1 MVPEAR
7 RRPHVLR
14 ALRLSLVALAVLVLP
29 GCYLAHVSEGHLALM
44 DARRPIGEVLADAA
58 TPPEVRARLQY
69 VQEVREFASYAL
81 ALPRN
86 GSFTGYVELDR
97 PYVAWNVFA
106 APEFSVEP
114 KKWCFVVAGCINY
127 RGYFDPQQAVAFA
140 RQLEK
145 KGYDTYVSPVAAYST
160 LGAFNDPVL
169 STMLD
174 YDDVA
179 LAGLVFHE
187 LAHQVAYV
195 PGDSEFNEAFAQSV
209 EMEGVKR
216 WLDSQGRYDEL
227 VRYRESKNRLF
238 AVIGL
243 IEATRQ
249 RLAAVYASGTGRAAM
264 REAKV
269 RELGRLKEDYARL
282 RETWPD
288 GPHYDRWMESDFNN
302 ARLAATAT
310 YDRCLPGFAKL
321 LQDLDGYL
329 QGYYRAV
336 RRLGRKDAAA
346 RDEAVCRQ
354 SSAVGATP
362 EPVVVA
368 PAALEP
374 EVAGQ
379 DRP

>member
-1 MVPEAR
+1 MD
-7 RRPHVLR
+7 
-14 ALRLSLVALAVLVLP
+14 
-29 GCYLAHVSEGHLALM
+29 LM
-44 DARRPIGEVLADAA
+44 QARRPVVEMLADPA
-58 TPPEVRARLQY
+58 TPPALRQRLEY
-69 VQEVREFASYAL
+69 VHEVREFASYAL
-81 ALPRN
+81 ALPQN

-114 KKWCFVVAGCINY
+114 KKWCFVVAGCVNY
-127 RGYFDPQQAVAFA
+127 RGYFSEDDALDFA

-145 KGYDTYVSPVAAYST
+145 KGFDVYVSPVAAYST
-160 LGAFNDPVL
+160 LGTFNDPVL
-169 STMLD
+169 STMLA

-195 PGDSEFNEAFAQSV
+195 PGDSEFNEAFAPSV

-216 WLDSQGRYDEL
+216 WLDSQGRFDEL

-238 AVIGL
+238 AVIRL
-243 IEATRQ
+243 VEDTRR
-249 RLAAVYASGTGRAAM
+249 RLAGVYASGTGRAAM
-264 REAKV
+264 REGKA
-269 RELGRLKEDYARL
+269 RELRRMKDEYARL
-282 RETWPD
+282 RATWPE

-329 QGYYRAV
+329 PGYYRAV
-336 RRLGRKDAAA
+336 RRLGRQDAAE
-346 RDEAVCRQ
+346 REEAVCRQ
-354 SSAVGATP
+354 SSAVGAAT
-362 EPVVVA
+362 EAVVVA